1 MTQQQQNS
9 IFEDWLARYRGMFFK
24 VVRAY
29 AFTPAD
35 QDDLFQEIAVQVW
48 RSIPSFREESSAGT
62 WVYRIALNT
71 AMKWIRKERRHQDG
85 QPYEHL
91 EHLLTTKEAYVDDRL
106 EWLYEEI
113 ARMNEADRAI
123 TLLLLDGFSY
133 KEMSDILGISES
145 HIGVKIHRIKKHLIT
160 KSENYDYHGI

>member
-1 MTQQQQNS
+1 MTEKQQNS
-9 IFEDWLARYRGMFFK
+9 IFENWLACYKGMFFK

-35 QDDLFQEIAVQVW
+35 RDDLFQEIAVQIW
-48 RSIPSFREESSAGT
+48 RSVPGFREESSAGT
-62 WVYRIALNT
+62 WIYRIALNT
-71 AMKWIRKERRHQDG
+71 AMKWIRKERKHQDG

-91 EHLLTTKEAYVDDRL
+91 EHLLNTNESLADDRL

-113 ARMNEADRAI
+113 AHMNEADRAI

-133 KEMSDILGISES
+133 KEMSDILGISEG

>member
-1 MTQQQQNS
+1 MTQQQQNN
-9 IFEDWLARYRGMFFK
+9 IFEDWLARYKGMFFK
-24 VVRAY
+24 VVRVY

-35 QDDLFQEIAVQVW
+35 QDDLFQEIAVQIW
-48 RSIPSFREESSAGT
+48 RSVPSFREESSAGT
-62 WVYRIALNT
+62 WIYRIALNT
-71 AMKWIRKERRHQDG
+71 AMKWIRKEQKHREG

-91 EHLLTTKEAYVDDRL
+91 EHLLTTNESLVDDRL

-113 ARMNEADRAI
+113 AHMNEADRAI

-133 KEMSDILGISES
+133 KEMSDILGISEN

-160 KSENYDYHGI
+160 KSKNYDHHGV